1 MLFSPEGGKL
11 APNASRSGR
20 AATSPSDDGDAAD
33 HKGSGQSALRHIPA
47 LDGARG
53 AAVVAVILFH
63 AGYLTGGYLGVD
75 LFFVLSGFLI
85 TGLLLAERTKTG
97 TIRLSSFWA
106 RRARRLLPAL
116 FLMLCGVAAFAAF
129 VAAPSQLDKIRG
141 DAFATVGYVAN
152 WREIFNGHD
161 YWAIFSAPS
170 PLNHTWSLAIEEQF
184 YLLWPLAVLGLI
196 MLPLRRLSLAA
207 RVLIVAI
214 VGTVGL
220 GGLAIALGY
229 SGADNS
235 RAYFGT
241 DTRAPA
247 ILLGAGLAACVALW
261 GTSRSKITRV
271 VLEIAGLGALAWL
284 AWAWIFLDGQ
294 DRFLLQGGLLASG
307 VAAVVVLAAAT
318 HPSRGPI
325 AVALSFAPLRWIG
338 LISYGLYLWHWP
350 VFVWLDQTRTHL
362 SGWELAVVRVAVTL
376 CVAIASYLLVEM
388 PIRRGALAGWRI
400 RVLTPAVVLATVA
413 LLVVSTAG
421 AVAPPTVA
429 AAIQHGK
436 HLVPK
441 GMPPPVVGSPKILV
455 VGDSVAVYLGP
466 SLNNLQTRM
475 GVTTYAAG
483 VPSCEVP
490 RALNHRP
497 PVGADVAARDAVT
510 DPAVCADWPA
520 RWRDQLAQ
528 TQANYAMLVLGFPAV
543 QDYQVNGAWLTP
555 CTALWDRYY
564 TSELTEALRT
574 LQSTGARAS
583 VTTAA
588 PPAAFYFAKSL
599 TTQTECLNKD
609 IRAAALITQSRVV
622 DVASLVCPNHRCQQF
637 INGNELR
644 PDGFHYSGSGGDLI
658 ANWMVSQILPA

>member
-11 APNASRSGR
+11 AANAPR
-20 AATSPSDDGDAAD
+20 
-33 HKGSGQSALRHIPA
+33 LRHIPA

-75 LFFVLSGFLI
+75 LFFVLSGYLI

-97 TIRLSSFWA
+97 SIKLSAFWA

-116 FLMLCGVAAFAAF
+116 FLMLAGVAAFAAF
-129 VAAPSQLDKIRG
+129 VAQPTQLDQIRG
-141 DAFATVGYVAN
+141 DALATVGYVAN

-184 YLLWPLAVLGLI
+184 YLVWPLLLLGLV

-207 RVLIVAI
+207 RVLIVAVI
-214 VGTVGL
+214 GTVGL
-220 GGLAIALGY
+220 GALAVALG
-229 SGADNS
+229 STGADNS

-247 ILLGAGLAACVALW
+247 ILLGAGLAAGVALW
-261 GTSRSKITRV
+261 GTVQSKVTRIA
-271 VLEIAGLGALAWL
+271 LEVAGLAALGWL
-284 AWAWIFLDGQ
+284 AWEWIFLDGQ
-294 DRFLLQGGLLASG
+294 DAFLLQGGLLAAG
-307 VAAVVVLAAAT
+307 VAAMIVLAAAT

-350 VFVWLDQTRTHL
+350 VFVWLDQARTDL
-362 SGWELAVVRVAVTL
+362 NGWQLAVVRVAVTL
-376 CVAIASYLLVEM
+376 AISVASYFLVEM

-400 RVLTPAVVLATVA
+400 RALTPAVVLATVA
-413 LLVVSTAG
+413 LLFAATAG
-421 AVAPPTVA
+421 AVGPPTVQ
-429 AAIQHGK
+429 AAIEHGN

-441 GMPPPVVGSPKILV
+441 NTPPPVVGQPRILV

-466 SLNNLQTRM
+466 ALHDLQAPM
-475 GVTTYAAG
+475 AVTTFAAG
-483 VPSCEVP
+483 VPGCEVP
-490 RALNHRP
+490 RAENHRP
-497 PVGADVAARDAVT
+497 PVGSDVSGADAVT
-510 DPAVCADWPA
+510 DPAACREWPT
-520 RWRDQLAQ
+520 RWHTQLAE
-528 TQANYAMLVLGFPAV
+528 TQANYALLIIGFPGV
-543 QDYQVNGAWLTP
+543 QDLQVGGAWLTP
-555 CTALWDRYY
+555 CTKSWDRYY
-564 TSELTEALRT
+564 TSELTEALQT
-574 LQSTGARAS
+574 LASTGARVS
-583 VTTAA
+583 ITTAA
-588 PPAAFYFAKSL
+588 PPAAFYFPKSL

-609 IRAAALITQSRVV
+609 IRAAALVTQARVV
-622 DVASLVCPNHRCQQF
+622 DVAAYVCPNSRCQQV
-637 INGNELR
+637 IDGKELR

-658 ANWMVSQILPA
+658 ATWMVSEILPG